1 MLACAAVLVLAMSG
15 CSSPGPTEA
24 DSREPADADSKGSV
38 QAGDSGPNQDA
49 VMSSVLEQLESMGID
64 PDSGE
69 AVGDDI
75 ADDDDSGDAGPVQQ
89 DAPPITRF
97 LPAEP
102 VGDPAGWQRSPVQC
116 LDRAEAIGSSY
127 VSFAVPAEWELGG
140 KSGGSGSPRGM
151 SFDYRFRPANLGQ
164 VTIAIDSDSRDADG
178 VLQKEYDGQPD
189 SESTFDYDY
198 SVDSDKVRITFD
210 SIGELPVGEGTTELF
225 VARPEQAPDRLKD
238 VVYKARID
246 QIAVPQPMFDGSWS
260 TWASTFVVELSY
272 RPDEGEV
279 PEDTVKSIVSS
290 LVMPECSVTNAIV
303 LVELN
308 SQRDV
313 DGDGHIADQ
322 QDFMDALQMGG

>member
-1 MLACAAVLVLAMSG
+1 M
-15 CSSPGPTEA
+15 
-24 DSREPADADSKGSV
+24 
-38 QAGDSGPNQDA
+38 
-49 VMSSVLEQLESMGID
+49 EQLESMGVD
-64 PDSGE
+64 PDSGDIPGSADDDGDSGE
-69 AVGDDI
+69 AVQRQ
-75 ADDDDSGDAGPVQQ
+75 AP
-89 DAPPITRF
+89 PPITRW

-102 VGDPAGWQRSPVQC
+102 TGDPAGWQRSPVHC
-116 LDRAEAIGSSY
+116 EDRGAAIGSSY
-127 VSFAVPAEWELGG
+127 VGFAVPADWELGG
-140 KSGGSGSPRGM
+140 KSGGSGSPRSM
-151 SFDYRFRPANLGQ
+151 SFDYRFRPADLGQ
-164 VTIAIDSDSRDADG
+164 VTIAIDSDSRDAEG

-198 SVDSDKVRITFD
+198 QVGDDTVRITFD
-210 SIGELPVGEGTTELF
+210 SVGEIPVGEGATELF
-225 VARPEQAPDRLKD
+225 VARPEQAPDRLND

-246 QIAVPQPMFDGSWS
+246 QIAIPQPMFDGSWS

-322 QDFMDALQMGG
+322 QDFMDALQRGG